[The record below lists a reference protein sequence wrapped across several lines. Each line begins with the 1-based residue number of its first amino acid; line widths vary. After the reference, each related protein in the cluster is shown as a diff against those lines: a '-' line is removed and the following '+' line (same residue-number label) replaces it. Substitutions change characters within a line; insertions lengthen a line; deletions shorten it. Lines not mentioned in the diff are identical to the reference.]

1 MALYTISNKIV
12 NDPVYGLIPI
22 PGGVAF
28 DIVNHPW
35 FQRLRRIRQLG
46 LTHYVY
52 PGAIHTRFQHT
63 LGCVYLMQQAL
74 DVLESKGVAIT
85 SSEAQGA
92 VLAILL
98 HDIGHGPFSHAL
110 ENLLVTEMSHEDI
123 SILAL
128 NELNQQFDGA
138 LDLAGKI
145 FNNQYHKHFLH
156 QLVSSQLDTDRLD
169 YLNRDSFFTGVS
181 EGVVSTDRIIKMLNV
196 SNDRLVVDQKGIYSI
211 EKFLIARR
219 LMYWQVYLHKTVI
232 SAEQMLRNVLTRAR
246 ELVTQGETLFSPPA
260 LWFFL
265 SDIKKIDNQSFEN
278 FAAIDDDDILSSM
291 KVWGSHKDK
300 VLSYL
305 SQALQNRKLLR
316 IKFSNHPFDDETV
329 EKLRIKTSKKIG
341 IDINDAHYLV
351 YTDVLSNSAYRPLD
365 EEILILMKTGEVQ
378 SILNASDMFNHDVMS
393 KTVLKYYLC
402 YPKEI
407 DD

>member
-1 MALYTISNKIV
+1 MALYTISNKII

-28 DIVNHPW
+28 EIVNHPW
-35 FQRLRRIRQLG
+35 FQRLSRIRQLG

-74 DVLESKGVAIT
+74 DVLESKGVDIT
-85 SSEAQGA
+85 PNEAESA
-92 VLAILL
+92 VLAILM

-110 ENLLVTEMSHEDI
+110 ENLLVTDMCHEDI

-128 NELNQQFDGA
+128 NELNGQFDGA
-138 LDLAGKI
+138 LETAGKI

-196 SNDRLVVDQKGIYSI
+196 NNDRLVVDQKGIYSI

-232 SAEQMLRNVLTRAR
+232 SAEQMLRNVITRAK

-260 LWFFL
+260 LGFFL
-265 SDIKKIDNQSFEN
+265 NTIKKIDNQSFEH
-278 FAAIDDDDILSSM
+278 FAAIDDDDILSSI
-291 KVWGSHKDK
+291 KVWGTHKDK

-305 SQALQNRKLLR
+305 SQSLQNRKLFR
-316 IKFSNHPFDDETV
+316 IKFSNHPFDDENV
-329 EKLRIKTSKKIG
+329 KRLRVKACKKIG

-378 SILNASDMFNHDVMS
+378 SILYASDMFNHDVMS